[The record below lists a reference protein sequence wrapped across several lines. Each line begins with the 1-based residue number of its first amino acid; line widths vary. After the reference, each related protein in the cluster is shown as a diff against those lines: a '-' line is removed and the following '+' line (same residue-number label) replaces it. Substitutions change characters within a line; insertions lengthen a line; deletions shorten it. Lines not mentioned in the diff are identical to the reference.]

1 MNNAPNYVQQFTKR
15 NGNCEHYFDKIESDE
30 WIPDTL
36 IPLAFDRA
44 SKSRVGVFYTKFE
57 DDSSRNRRN
66 NFKSVVIRILD
77 KSKRNDSMYTIR
89 LGDGGQVTMAVSQ
102 LQASVVTNH
111 SKCLNIQNY

>member
-1 MNNAPNYVQQFTKR
+1 MNNAPNYVQQFTRR

-57 DDSSRNRRN
+57 DDSNRNRRN
-66 NFKSVVIRILD
+66 NLNSVVIRILD
-77 KSKRNDSMYTIR
+77 KSKRNDSMYSIR

-102 LQASVVTNH
+102 LQASVVMNF
-111 SKCLNIQNY
+111 S